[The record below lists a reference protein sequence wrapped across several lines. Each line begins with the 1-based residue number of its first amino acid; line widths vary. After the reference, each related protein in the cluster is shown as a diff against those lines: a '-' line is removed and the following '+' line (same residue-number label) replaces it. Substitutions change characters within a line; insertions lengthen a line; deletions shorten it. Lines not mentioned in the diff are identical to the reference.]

1 MERFTTLIL
10 LLVVLSYGRTV
21 TVDQGIFTDLTIQ
34 IGEDVGQPLDCGA
47 FFEHLEV
54 RSTCYLII
62 ELMHH
67 HIYFRS

>member
-10 LLVVLSYGRTV
+10 LLVLSYGRTV